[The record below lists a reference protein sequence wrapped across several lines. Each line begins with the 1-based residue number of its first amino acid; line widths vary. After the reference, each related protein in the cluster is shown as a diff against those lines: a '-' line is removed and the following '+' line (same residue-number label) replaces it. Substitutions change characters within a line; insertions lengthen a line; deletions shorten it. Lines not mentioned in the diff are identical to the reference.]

1 MPTPAAGQVLIRI
14 RAAGVNPADWKW
26 RAGMFAAQVPIPLP
40 HVPGYDVAGTIE
52 QVGQEVHSLSPGD
65 RVFALLD
72 PIAKGG
78 YAEFVICESALVA
91 RIPDGMS
98 FAVAAAL
105 PTPALTGCQM
115 VTEHMPSEGS
125 VRVLITGAVGAVGRF
140 ALYQAKQM
148 GAYCIAAVRA
158 GQAAQALALGADEVV
173 ALDDPEAAVPAID
186 FVADT
191 VGGSEVA
198 RLCRGL
204 AVGGKIITVSTSP
217 IDAKDLAVTP
227 TFIAVHA
234 DTSLLERI
242 ARAVNEGAI
251 TLAALA
257 PMPLDQAAE
266 AHRLIEA
273 GSVGAK
279 IILEP

>member
-1 MPTPAAGQVLIRI
+1 
-14 RAAGVNPADWKW
+14 
-26 RAGMFAAQVPIPLP
+26 MFAAQVPIPLP

-78 YAEFVICESALVA
+78 YAEFVICEAALVA

-115 VTEHMPSEGS
+115 VAEHMPSEGS

-158 GQAAQALALGADEVV
+158 CQAAQALALGADEVV

-234 DTSLLERI
+234 DTSMLERI